1 MVEPRKKKIVFA
13 SNSASAKTGFGGYI
27 REIMTHLYKTGKYE
41 LVLYAAGSPWE
52 APDAA
57 RWPWKTYGTLPSN
70 PQEMH
75 RINQD
80 PGLARAA
87 NYGEYYIDRLVQQEQ
102 PDALVMVE
110 DIWAMQNWRNRE
122 WWNKFPCIVH
132 TTLDSMPILPVAF
145 EVATKTPYFYS
156 WADFATQAMRKQGAA
171 HVKTLHGSVNSKV
184 FRRLSDERRKE
195 IRRQNNI
202 PEDAYCFGMLSRNQ
216 LRKSF
221 PNIIEAYSLY
231 KKKHPEQVTRL
242 LFYTHYGEGW
252 DIPAR
257 CKEYGV
263 NLDEVLC
270 TYKCRATGNYLIMP
284 YVGQDANNPRNG
296 AEKSLITANV
306 SNGLT
311 EEQVNDWYNV
321 LDCYIHAFT
330 SGGQERGI
338 QEAKLVELVTL
349 VTNYSCGEDCCVPE
363 AHSLPLEF
371 ATYREDGTQF
381 IKATTSPE
389 SIVARLEEF
398 DSWTQEKRREWGSAA
413 RQWALDNYSIEGIGA
428 KMEELL
434 DSLPLSEYK
443 YEPKVARR
451 QSNPAAQVQ
460 NLSDNKEWILS
471 LYKNILGRDV
481 AEDDDG
487 VKYWLGQ
494 IGNNAPRANIEDYFR
509 KVAQDEFNK
518 SITLDSFLGP
528 ESADDRMLITM
539 PESLGDC
546 LYLTCLLKDARE
558 LYAHKKIYVA
568 TKPQFME
575 VFTPL
580 VGRLIDYVIPYAPEL
595 DNAYGLEGSA
605 GAKKY
610 FDIVLLAH
618 GMTQRLLSYAHNG
631 NDVSKI
637 DYLY

>member
-1 MVEPRKKKIVFA
+1 M
-13 SNSASAKTGFGGYI
+13 N
-27 REIMTHLYKTGKYE
+27 
-41 LVLYAAGSPWE
+41 
-52 APDAA
+52 
-57 RWPWKTYGTLPSN
+57 
-70 PQEMH
+70 

-87 NYGEYYIDRLVQQEQ
+87 NYGEYYIDRLVEQEK
-102 PDALVMVE
+102 PDALIMVE

-122 WWNKFPCIVH
+122 WWNKFPCVVH

-145 EVATKTPYFYS
+145 EVAAKTPYFYS
-156 WADFATQAMRKQGAA
+156 WADFATKAMKAQGAA
-171 HVKTLHGSVNSKV
+171 HVKTLHGCVNSTV

-221 PNIIEAYSLY
+221 PNIIEAYALY

-257 CKEYGV
+257 CKEFGV
-263 NLDEVLC
+263 DENEVLC
-270 TYKCRATGNYLIMP
+270 TYKCRASGDYLIMP
-284 YVGQDANNPRNG
+284 YIGQDANNPRNG
-296 AEKSLITANV
+296 AQKSLVTANV

-338 QEAKLVELVTL
+338 QEAKLAELVTL

-363 AHSLPLEF
+363 AYTLPLEF

-381 IKATTSPE
+381 IKATTSPQ
-389 SIVARLEEF
+389 SIVAQLEEF
-398 DSWTQEKRREWGSAA
+398 HSWTQEKRREWGAAA
-413 RQWALDNYSIEGIGA
+413 RQWALDNYSIKVIGA
-428 KMEELL
+428 KMEALL
-434 DSLPLSEYK
+434 DSLPLSNYEYK
-443 YEPKVARR
+443 KKTAKTQGNPHAKVE
-451 QSNPAAQVQ
+451 NI
-460 NLSDNKEWILS
+460 SDSKEWILS
-471 LYKNILGRDV
+471 LYKNILGRDT
-481 AEDDDG
+481 ADDDEG
-487 VKYWLGQ
+487 VKYWIGQ
-494 IGNNAPRANIEDYFR
+494 LANNAPRQNIEDYFR
-509 KVAQDEFNK
+509 QVSQDELNK
-518 SITLDSFLGP
+518 SITLDSLLGP
-528 ESADDRMLITM
+528 ESPDERLLITM

-558 LYAHKKIYVA
+558 LYPDKKIYVA
-568 TKPQFME
+568 TKPPFMD
-575 VFTPL
+575 VFTHL

-595 DNAYGLEGSA
+595 DNAYHLEGSA

-618 GMTQRLLSYAHNG
+618 GMTQRLLNYAHNG
-631 NDVSKI
+631 NDRTKI
-637 DYLY
+637 TCT

>member
-1 MVEPRKKKIVFA
+1 MEAPRKKRVVFA

-27 REIMTHLYKTGKYE
+27 REIMTYLYKTGKYD
-41 LVLYAAGSPWE
+41 LTLYSAGSTWD
-52 APDAA
+52 APDAS
-57 RWPWKTYGTLPSN
+57 RWPWKTFGTLPNN
-70 PQEMH
+70 PQEMN

-87 NYGEYYIDRLVQQEQ
+87 NYGEYYIDRLVEQEK

-110 DIWAMQNWRNRE
+110 DIWAMQNWRGRE
-122 WWNKFPCIVH
+122 WWGKFPCIVH

-145 EVATKTPYFYS
+145 EVAAKTPYFYS
-156 WADFATQAMRKQGAA
+156 WADFATKAMNAQGAA
-171 HVKTLHGSVNSKV
+171 HVKTLHGCVNSTV

-221 PNIIEAYSLY
+221 PNIIEAYALY

-257 CKEYGV
+257 CKEFGV
-263 NLDEVLC
+263 NESEVLC
-270 TYKCRATGNYLIMP
+270 TYKCRATGDYLIMP
-284 YVGQDANNPRNG
+284 YIGQDADNPRNG
-296 AEKSLITANV
+296 AQKSLITANV

-321 LDCYIHAFT
+321 LDCYVHAFT

-338 QEAKLVELVTL
+338 QEAKLAELVTL

-363 AHSLPLEF
+363 AHTLPLEF
-371 ATYREDGTQF
+371 AAYREDGTQF
-381 IKATTSPE
+381 IKATTSPQ
-389 SIVARLEEF
+389 SIVAQLEEF
-398 DSWTQEKRREWGSAA
+398 HSWTQEKRREWGAAA
-413 RQWALDNYSIEGIGA
+413 RQWALDNYSIKVIGA
-428 KMEELL
+428 KMEALL
-434 DSLPLSEYK
+434 DSLPVSSYEYK
-443 YEPKVARR
+443 PKATAR
-451 QSNPAAQVQ
+451 QSNPRAKVESV
-460 NLSDNKEWILS
+460 SDNKEWILS
-471 LYKNILGRDV
+471 LYKEILGRDT
-481 AEDDDG
+481 ADDDEG
-487 VKYWLGQ
+487 VKYWLAQ
-494 IGNNAPRANIEDYFR
+494 LGNNAPRQNVEDYFR
-509 KVAQDEFNK
+509 KVASDEMAK
-518 SITLDSFLGP
+518 SITLDSLLGP
-528 ESADDRMLITM
+528 ESPNERLLITI

-546 LYLTCLLKDARE
+546 LYVTCLLKDARE
-558 LYAHKKIYVA
+558 LYPDKRIYIA
-568 TKPQFME
+568 TKPQFMD

-595 DNAYGLEGSA
+595 DSAYALEGSA

-618 GMTQRLLSYAHNG
+618 GMTQRLLNYAHNG
-631 NDVSKI
+631 NDRSKI

>member
-1 MVEPRKKKIVFA
+1 MSRKKRIVFA

-27 REIMTHLYKTGKYE
+27 REIMSYLYKTGKYD
-41 LVLYAAGSPWE
+41 LTLYAAGSAWD

-57 RWPWKTYGTLPSN
+57 RWPWKTFGTLPNN

-80 PGLARAA
+80 PGLARAV
-87 NYGEYYIDRLVQQEQ
+87 NYGEYYIDRIVSQEK

-122 WWNKFPCIVH
+122 WWGKFPCIVH
-132 TTLDSMPILPVAF
+132 TTLDSLPILPVAY
-145 EVATKTPYFYS
+145 EVAKKTPYFYS
-156 WADFATQAMRKQGAA
+156 WADFATKAMNKDGLA
-171 HVKTLHGSVNSKV
+171 HVKTLHGSVNSSV

-221 PNIIEAYSLY
+221 PNIIKAYSLY
-231 KKKHPEQVTRL
+231 KKKHPERTTRL
-242 LFYTHYGEGW
+242 LFFTHYGEGW

-263 NLDEVLC
+263 DEKEVLC
-270 TYKCRATGNYLIMP
+270 AYKCRATSDYLIMP
-284 YVGQDANNPRNG
+284 FAGQDIDNPRNG
-296 AEKSLITANV
+296 AKKSLITANV

-338 QEAKLVELVTL
+338 QEAKLAELVTL

-363 AHSLPLEF
+363 AHSLPLEYSE
-371 ATYREDGTQF
+371 YREDGTQF

-389 SIVARLEEF
+389 SIVAHLEEF
-398 DSWTQEKRREWGSAA
+398 DSWSEEKRREWGKAA
-413 RQWALDNYSIEGIGA
+413 RQWALDNYSIEVIGK

-434 DSLPLSEYK
+434 DSLPLSDYNFEQK
-443 YEPKVARR
+443 KPNKQANPSAKVEPVE
-451 QSNPAAQVQ
+451 
-460 NLSDNKEWILS
+460 DNREWVVS

-481 AEDDDG
+481 AEDDEG
-487 VKYWLGQ
+487 IKYWLGQ
-494 IGNNAPRANIEDYFR
+494 IANNAPRQNIEDYFR
-509 KVAQDEFNK
+509 KVAQDEVNK
-518 SITLDSFLGP
+518 SVTLDSFLGDERP
-528 ESADDRMLITM
+528 EDRMLITM

-546 LYLTCLLKDARE
+546 LYLTCLLRDARE
-558 LYAHKKIYVA
+558 LYPHKKIYVA
-568 TKPQFME
+568 TKPHFMD

-580 VGRLIDYVIPYAPEL
+580 VGRLIDRVIPYAPEL

-618 GMTQRLLSYAHNG
+618 GMTQRLLNYAHNG
-631 NDVSKI
+631 QDKTKI